1 MVLKIKDINI
11 GQRVRD
17 EYGDME
23 SLANSIKEHGLLHP
37 IVVDAHYNLIAGG
50 RRLLACERI
59 GMKEIEAK
67 MLGEISERELR
78 VLELEENIRRKDL
91 TALEKSKNLVEL
103 AEIKEQELREKAEK
117 EVLSESDINS
127 SDQEISA
134 ESTKNLDMPQNENW
148 AESAHLNDPNKIGAR
163 KVAAEIGVSRET
175 LRDAKQHVAAV
186 EEFPELEEFPKYEAI
201 ETAKE
206 LRQAPEE
213 EREKI
218 LDFAQ
223 RKTQTVSA
231 RKEAYY
237 DAYIEECWKLVK
249 KYHKAMSAFMWI
261 KADEKEFKM
270 LSEIIGSNTAGTH
283 LSNVEDAIPKLA
295 RIRTFMKGV
304 IEHGE
309 NKNFR
314 I

>member
-1 MVLKIKDINI
+1 MILKIKDVNI

-17 EYGDME
+17 DYGDME
-23 SLANSIKEHGLLHP
+23 SLANSIKEYGLLHP

-59 GMKEIEAK
+59 GLKEIEVK

-78 VLELEENIRRKDL
+78 ALELEENIRRKDL
-91 TALEKSKNLVEL
+91 TTLEKSKNLVEL
-103 AEIKEQELREKAEK
+103 AELKEQELNEKAEK
-117 EVLSESDINS
+117 EYFADSAKKSRGQPQKVNGLKQVSE
-127 SDQEISA
+127 
-134 ESTKNLDMPQNENW
+134 
-148 AESAHLNDPNKIGAR
+148 
-163 KVAAEIGVSRET
+163 EIGVPIKT
-175 LRDAKQHVAAV
+175 LHDAKQHVAAV

-213 EREKI
+213 ERDKI

-223 RKTQTVSA
+223 RKTQTPSA
-231 RKEAYY
+231 QKEADYSS
-237 DAYIEECWKLVK
+237 YIEDCWKLTK
-249 KYHKAMSAFMWI
+249 KYHKAMSAYMWI

-270 LSEIIGSNTAGTH
+270 LSEIIDTDTAGTH
-283 LSNVEDAIPKLA
+283 LMNVEDAISKLT
-295 RIRTFMKGV
+295 RTRNFLKGV
-304 IEHGE
+304 IDHGK

>member
-1 MVLKIKDINI
+1 MILKINDVKI

-17 EYGDME
+17 EYGDMQA
-23 SLANSIKEHGLLHP
+23 LADSIREHGLLHP
-37 IVVDAHYNLIAGG
+37 IVVDSDYNLIAGC

-59 GMKEIEAK
+59 GLKEIEAK
-67 MLGEISERELR
+67 VLEDISEKELR

-91 TALEKSKNLVEL
+91 TALERSKNLVEL
-103 AEIKEQELREKAEK
+103 AEIKERELK
-117 EVLSESDINS
+117 EELSTDSIDKCTESV
-127 SDQEISA
+127 
-134 ESTKNLDMPQNENW
+134 
-148 AESAHLNDPNKIGAR
+148 HLNNPNRIGVR
-163 KVAAEIGVSRET
+163 QVADEIGIPKQT
-175 LRDAKQHVAAV
+175 LFDAKQHVAAV

-206 LRQAPEE
+206 LRQAPSE

-223 RKTQTVSA
+223 RKTQTPSA
-231 RKEAYY
+231 QKEADYNS
-237 DAYIEECWKLVK
+237 YIEDCWKLTK
-249 KYHKAMSAFMWI
+249 KYHKAMSAYMWI

-270 LSEIIGSNTAGTH
+270 LGEIIDTDTAETH
-283 LSNVEDAIPKLA
+283 LMNVEDAISKLT
-295 RIRTFMKGV
+295 RTRNFLKGV

>member
-1 MVLKIKDINI
+1 MILKINDVKI

-37 IVVDAHYNLIAGG
+37 IVVDSRYNLIAGC

-59 GMKEIEAK
+59 GLKEIEAK
-67 MLGEISERELR
+67 ILGEISERELR

-103 AEIKEQELREKAEK
+103 AEIKEQELKEK
-117 EVLSESDINS
+117 EYFADSAKKSRGQPPKVNGLKQVSE
-127 SDQEISA
+127 
-134 ESTKNLDMPQNENW
+134 
-148 AESAHLNDPNKIGAR
+148 
-163 KVAAEIGVSRET
+163 EIGVPIKT
-175 LRDAKQHVAAV
+175 LHDAKQHVAAV
-186 EEFPELEEFPKYEAI
+186 EEFPELEELPKYEAI

-206 LRQAPEE
+206 LRQTPEE
-213 EREKI
+213 DREKI

-223 RKTQTVSA
+223 RKAQTPSA
-231 RKEAYY
+231 QKEADYNS
-237 DAYIEECWKLVK
+237 YIEDCWKLTK
-249 KYHKAMSAFMWI
+249 KYHKAMSAYMWI

-270 LSEIIGSNTAGTH
+270 LSEIIGSDTAGTH
-283 LSNVEDAIPKLA
+283 LSNVEDAISKLT
-295 RIRTFMKGV
+295 RTRNFLKGV
-304 IEHGE
+304 IDHGE

>member
-1 MVLKIKDINI
+1 MILKIDDVKI
-11 GQRVRD
+11 GRRVRD

-37 IVVDAHYNLIAGG
+37 IVVDAHYNLIAGC

-91 TALEKSKNLVEL
+91 TEFEKSKNLVEL
-103 AEIKEQELREKAEK
+103 AELKEQELK
-117 EVLSESDINS
+117 EELSTESVDKCT
-127 SDQEISA
+127 E
-134 ESTKNLDMPQNENW
+134 PV
-148 AESAHLNDPNKIGAR
+148 HLNNPNRIGVR
-163 KVAAEIGVSRET
+163 QVAEEIGVPKQT
-175 LRDAKQHVAAV
+175 LFDAKQHVAAV
-186 EEFPELEEFPKYEAI
+186 DEFPELEEFPKYKAI

-213 EREKI
+213 DREKI

-223 RKTQTVSA
+223 RKAQTLSA
-231 RKEAYY
+231 QKEEDYY
-237 DAYIEECWKLVK
+237 SYIDECGKLSK
-249 KYHKAMSAFMWI
+249 KYLKAIYAFLHI

-270 LSEIIGSNTAGTH
+270 LNDTTLGTYDES
-283 LSNVEDAIPKLA
+283 LLREVDDTIAKLGRLRNYLKGVENNAIKK
-295 RIRTFMKGV
+295 IRT
-304 IEHGE
+304 
-309 NKNFR
+309 
-314 I
+314 

>member
-1 MVLKIKDINI
+1 MILKINDIKI

-37 IVVDAHYNLIAGG
+37 IVIDANCNLIAGC

-59 GMKEIEAK
+59 GMKEIEVK

-91 TALEKSKNLVEL
+91 TAFERSKNLVEL
-103 AEIKEQELREKAEK
+103 AELKEQELKEELSTDSVDKCKREAHRP
-117 EVLSESDINS
+117 VNP
-127 SDQEISA
+127 ISI
-134 ESTKNLDMPQNENW
+134 QNI
-148 AESAHLNDPNKIGAR
+148 SK
-163 KVAAEIGVSRET
+163 EIGTPVQT
-175 LRDAKQHVAAV
+175 LKDAKQHVAAV
-186 EEFPELEEFPKYEAI
+186 NEFPELESFPKHEAI

-206 LRQAPEE
+206 LRKTPEE
-213 EREKI
+213 NREKI

-231 RKEAYY
+231 QKEVDNSAHI
-237 DAYIEECWKLVK
+237 DECWKLTK
-249 KYHKAMSAFMWI
+249 KYHKAMSAYMWI

-270 LSEIIGSNTAGTH
+270 LSEIIDADTAETH
-283 LSNVEDAIPKLA
+283 LRNVEDAISKLA
-295 RIRTFMKGV
+295 RIRTFMKGA
-304 IEHGE
+304 IEHGK

>member
-1 MVLKIKDINI
+1 MILKIDDVKI

-17 EYGDME
+17 EYGDMV

-37 IVVDAHYNLIAGG
+37 IVVDAHYNLIAGC

-59 GMKEIEAK
+59 GLKEIEVK

-91 TALEKSKNLVEL
+91 TEIEKSKNLVEL
-103 AEIKEQELREKAEK
+103 AEIKELELKEQAEK
-117 EVLSESDINS
+117 EFRTESVRNVGRP
-127 SDQEISA
+127 
-134 ESTKNLDMPQNENW
+134 K
-148 AESAHLNDPNKIGAR
+148 ESASLGS
-163 KVAAEIGVSRET
+163 VAIELGIPKQS
-175 LRDAKQHVAAV
+175 LHDAKQHVAAV
-186 EEFPELEEFPKYEAI
+186 DEFPELEEFPKYKAI

-213 EREKI
+213 DREKI

-223 RKTQTVSA
+223 RKTQTLSA
-231 RKEAYY
+231 QK
-237 DAYIEECWKLVK
+237 DADYSSYIDECWKLTK
-249 KYHKAMSAFMWI
+249 KYHKAMNAYMWI

-270 LSEIIGSNTAGTH
+270 LGEIIDTDTAGTH
-283 LSNVEDAIPKLA
+283 LRNVEDAISKFT
-295 RIRTFMKGV
+295 RIRNFLKGV